1 MLMLALLS
9 ESQEFGGLLDPIPL
23 VQTDYDI
30 VEHRSRVERRERVR
44 ELGASHGPTGQRR
57 EHLPCPPV
65 YAPAPKPAVEGRI
78 EPLVSLLQP
87 PSDGTSRHLLI
98 GHPCPRLHCRDSATQ
113 NMASTTDRTTDQTDL
128 RPPRT
133 PFSSKVKCAA
143 TGTVTGAGAGRS
155 GQWFCRW
162 SMPCSASAE

>member
-1 MLMLALLS
+1 MRRFEGSDQLLEQAHKRAVFVGWQCRSYELPHVVDQGDQCSMLMLALLS

-65 YAPAPKPAVEGRI
+65 YATTPQHQPARARRAPGDSPSLRGSEGWHGGRRGGGGRGL
-78 EPLVSLLQP
+78 EQ
-87 PSDGTSRHLLI
+87 R
-98 GHPCPRLHCRDSATQ
+98 
-113 NMASTTDRTTDQTDL
+113 
-128 RPPRT
+128 
-133 PFSSKVKCAA
+133 KEVKN
-143 TGTVTGAGAGRS
+143 
-155 GQWFCRW
+155 
-162 SMPCSASAE
+162 